1 MSGARARVET
11 ELTVDNAR
19 LRADYLRETPLL
31 TAAGIRAASGLGPR
45 NRSEPASRWK
55 REGRLFAVRRSGIDL
70 YPAFQFADGSPLPP
84 VKAILAA
91 LPAGMTGWQTALW
104 FASSN
109 GWLGGAA
116 PQERLSDPE
125 AVVAAAGRPCGPAV
139 GQGAA
144 PCAAAHG
151 GAAAEGEGVRRPRA
165 YRGGARSGT
174 ATKPGRAAAAAP

>member
-125 AVVAAAGRPCGPAV
+125 AVVAAAGRLADPAI
-139 GQGAA
+139 G
-144 PCAAAHG
+144 
-151 GAAAEGEGVRRPRA
+151 
-165 YRGGARSGT
+165 
-174 ATKPGRAAAAAP
+174 